1 MLMRHD
7 RLQPRMEV
15 TLSETEYM
23 HIQAHVA
30 GADGPS
36 VELEDITESVLH
48 ICIIKQPSVI
58 EWRNFNYGVLHFQL
72 ASNARN

>member
-1 MLMRHD
+1 MAALAAFVFGKADAFMLMRRD

-30 GADGPS
+30 GADGH
-36 VELEDITESVLH
+36 LL
-48 ICIIKQPSVI
+48 
-58 EWRNFNYGVLHFQL
+58 N
-72 ASNARN
+72 